1 MDGILYELATT
12 EIGTDMAK
20 RYRTMAK
27 KNGTMA
33 KENGTT
39 TRLPTTKVG
48 MGQLRKDG
56 ITRITPMK
64 EMDTDQPE
72 TMIIG
77 DSPANCRENLREGL
91 LLLDSTTLPPDG
103 QADGE
108 AGVDSPGNPRDGEV
122 VHRTAA
128 QETHR
133 SLDRCVRSHVPSNSD
148 RGQRAS
154 RDVSRQAAGHVKP
167 VSSLPSDGEKPLT
180 EKQTRHL
187 SQQEGTTRFRFKI
200 KDGQFYHQTD
210 GQSPT
215 GTSLPKGNIK
225 LSVHMT
231 TRGTAPLT
239 LDPSGPDSEGW
250 DIPVNQSPKTKAPK
264 TQDVRGQRQK
274 GPRARKGPRPGSSLG
289 RVQPHLYTRRT
300 EAQTEAEDKQQGK
313 RLRRQGQPT
322 NPGRALTTRTKAPS
336 EPSQLSPQQE
346 RDNRFK
352 WSVACFMVNATAL
365 LVKLGDL
372 VESYQYPLEGPNPT

>member
-1 MDGILYELATT
+1 
-12 EIGTDMAK
+12 MA
-20 RYRTMAK
+20 
-27 KNGTMA
+27 
-33 KENGTT
+33 
-39 TRLPTTKVG
+39 
-48 MGQLRKDG
+48 GQTVKQKLTVLRDPQG
-56 ITRITPMK
+56 S
-64 EMDTDQPE
+64 D
-72 TMIIG
+72 
-77 DSPANCRENLREGL
+77 
-91 LLLDSTTLPPDG
+91 
-103 QADGE
+103 
-108 AGVDSPGNPRDGEV
+108 V

-128 QETHR
+128 QENHR
-133 SLDRCVRSHVPSNSD
+133 SLNRWGRSHVPSNSD

-154 RDVSRQAAGHVKP
+154 RDVSRGAEGQVKQ
-167 VSSLPSDGEKPLT
+167 VSSLLSDGGKPLV

-210 GQSPT
+210 GQPPA
-215 GTSLPKGNIK
+215 GTSLPKVNIE
-225 LSVHMT
+225 LRVPMT
-231 TRGTAPLT
+231 ARGTAPLT
-239 LDPSGPDSEGW
+239 LDPSGPDSE
-250 DIPVNQSPKTKAPK
+250 DLDTPVNQSTKTRAPK

-300 EAQTEAEDKQQGK
+300 EAQTEAEVKQQGK
-313 RLRRQGQPT
+313 RLRQQGQPT
-322 NPGRALTTRTKAPS
+322 NPGHALTTRTKAPS

-372 VESYQYPLEGPNPT
+372 VESYQYPLEGPNPA